1 MGKHLSVHRHS
12 QLAQF
17 SVDVLNISQMD
28 FRRVTDG
35 DDSVREIRISC
46 PDATG
51 LGCDIARMLLDFGL
65 KILSGW
71 ARVPAASCVSPL
83 SSQGY
88 CPQESVHISTAAAA
102 DTACICGAG
111 DVSTDGKWCFLI
123 IKVTFVG
130 SPVWQ
135 LPCSCCCPLTMSRPP
150 KLVVPPSATA
160 RALRNSRALA
170 CAWEQEQEQLTLR
183 LVRRRRHEHP
193 ASIHEHVVLLES
205 SRMIFR

>member
-17 SVDVLNISQMD
+17 SVDVFNISQMD

-71 ARVPAASCVSPL
+71 ARVPAASCASAL
-83 SSQGY
+83 SSQGH
-88 CPQESVHISTAAAA
+88 CPQESVHNSTAAAA
-102 DTACICGAG
+102 DTACVCGAG

-123 IKVTFVG
+123 IKVIFVG
-130 SPVWQ
+130 SRVWQ

-150 KLVVPPSATA
+150 KLVSLSRCMSSQELPHTGLRLGTRA
-160 RALRNSRALA
+160 RAAATCKTPSPRASR
-170 CAWEQEQEQLTLR
+170 QY
-183 LVRRRRHEHP
+183 P
-193 ASIHEHVVLLES
+193 
-205 SRMIFR
+205 